1 MASVVTSSGGASSI
15 TSSVTASST
24 SVVSA
29 RARHRLTRRR
39 VRDRCDLK
47 MQIAGGKARIAKRV
61 AQIVNAERG
70 TRELWEPFMG
80 GLWATAALGG
90 KVRASDIHPG
100 LANLYNAVRD
110 GLNLPDVV
118 TREDYEV
125 ARKLPVDSAL
135 RTFVGF
141 GCSWGGKFFGGYAG
155 GLNGK
160 LTYAQLAKRNV
171 EMHVRSLWQATFT
184 CESFFER
191 EPESNVMAYLD
202 PPYAGTTPYA
212 GVEAWNPERFS
223 ARVKE
228 WVDAGAVLYVSEYA
242 FPFGDVVF
250 ERTAKRT
257 LGASNGEMPAV
268 TERLYRCAKDPLDS
282 AACDVYTDKT

>member
-1 MASVVTSSGGASSI
+1 
-15 TSSVTASST
+15 
-24 SVVSA
+24 
-29 RARHRLTRRR
+29 
-39 VRDRCDLK
+39 

-90 KVRASDIHPG
+90 RVRASDIHPG
-100 LANLYNAVRD
+100 LANLYNAVRN
-110 GLNLPDVV
+110 GLDLPSVV
-118 TREDYEV
+118 SKEDYE
-125 ARKLPVDSAL
+125 AAKKLPVDSAL
-135 RTFVGF
+135 RAFIGF

-171 EMHVRSLWQATFT
+171 ERHVQSLPQATFT

-191 EPESNVMAYLD
+191 EPEVDVIAYLD

-212 GVEAWNPERFS
+212 GVEAWDSDRFL
-223 ARVKE
+223 ARVEE
-228 WVDAGAVLYVSEYA
+228 WVDAGAILYVSEYA
-242 FPFGDVVF
+242 FPFGEVVF

-257 LGASNGEMPAV
+257 LGASNGDMVAV
-268 TERLYRCAKDPLDS
+268 TERLYRCAKNPLDLAS
-282 AACDVYTDKT
+282 CGAYTVTT